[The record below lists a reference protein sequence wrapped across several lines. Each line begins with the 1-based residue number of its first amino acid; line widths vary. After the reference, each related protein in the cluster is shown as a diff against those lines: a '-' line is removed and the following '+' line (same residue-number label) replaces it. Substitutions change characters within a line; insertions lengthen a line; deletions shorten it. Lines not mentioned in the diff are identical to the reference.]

1 MGEKV
6 SQREYSRKERTGYR
20 EKLLANLETFDKYL
34 QEADFADEGTIGL
47 EMEINLAAHDA
58 GHAPALRNI
67 EILEQID
74 DEEFQ
79 SEIGA
84 YNIELNYPAI
94 GIGGTGL
101 AEMEEG
107 LNRRLKHA
115 QNGSQIAGVDLVTV
129 GILPTLGREFFDDP
143 EWMSPQARYSALNH
157 SVLEARGEDVRID
170 IRGEESVQFYAQ
182 SVAPEAACTSVQ
194 LHLQVAPQN
203 FAAAW
208 NASQAI
214 AGPQVAL
221 AANSPI
227 FVGKR
232 LWQESR
238 IPVFTQ
244 AIDTR
249 SPELVNQGV
258 RPRVWFG
265 ERWVTSIF
273 DLFEENV
280 RYFPALIPESAD
292 AAGAAEFAASG
303 APKIHEL
310 MLHNGT
316 VWRWNRPIYFPGDN
330 GPHLR
335 VENRLLPAGPTV
347 TDTVANAAFYYG
359 LVKRLSED
367 ARPVWS
373 RMSFGSARENFFGC
387 ARTGLDSHVYW
398 PKVGTVPVD
407 ELILKRLLPMAREG
421 LEDLGVDGVVID
433 TYLGILHDRALTGR
447 NGARW
452 QLDTLEALENEG
464 RDRPQAL
471 AALMALYVEHQWSN
485 VPVHEWPVPG
495 E

>member
-1 MGEKV
+1 MGENV
-6 SQREYSRKERTGYR
+6 SQKQYSRKERTGYR
-20 EKLLANLETFDKYL
+20 EKLLANLETFDSYL
-34 QEADFADEGTIGL
+34 QQAEFADDGTIGL

-84 YNIELNYPAI
+84 YNIELNYPAV
-94 GIGGTGL
+94 GIEGRGL

-107 LNRRLKHA
+107 LTRRLVHA

-129 GILPTLGREFFDDP
+129 GILPTLGRDFFDDP
-143 EWMSPQARYSALNH
+143 EWMSPQARYSALNS

-170 IRGEESVQFYAQ
+170 IRGEEAVQFYAQ
-182 SVAPEAACTSVQ
+182 NVAPEAACTSVQ
-194 LHLQVAPQN
+194 LHLQVSPRG
-203 FAAAW
+203 FASAW

-221 AANSPI
+221 AANSPL

-232 LWQESR
+232 LWHESR

-303 APKIHEL
+303 APNIHEL

-316 VWRWNRPIYFPGDN
+316 VWRWNRPIYAPGQT

-347 TDTVANAAFYYG
+347 TDTIANAAFYYG
-359 LVKRLSED
+359 LVKRLSDD

-373 RMSFGSARENFFGC
+373 RMSFGSARENFFAC

-407 ELILKRLLPMAREG
+407 ELILKRLLPMAQEG
-421 LEDLGVDGVVID
+421 LDALGVDKDVSEH
-433 TYLGILHDRALTGR
+433 YLGILHERALSGR

-452 QLDTLEALENEG
+452 QLDTLDALEGQGLG
-464 RDRPQAL
+464 RE
-471 AALMALYVEHQWSN
+471 AALSALVDRYVAHQWSN